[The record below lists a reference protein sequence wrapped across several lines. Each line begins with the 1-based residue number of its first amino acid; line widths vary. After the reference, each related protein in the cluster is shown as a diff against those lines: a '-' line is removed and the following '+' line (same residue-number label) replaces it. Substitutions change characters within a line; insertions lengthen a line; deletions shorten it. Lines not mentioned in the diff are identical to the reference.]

1 MTTIEIQPK
10 QQLYLETVNQFFG
23 QVKEW
28 LPEPFETVQTENT
41 RLEDKTG
48 EYEVPLLSIIKKG
61 VPTLDRV
68 IANLLPEGISFLTGE
83 DLIEIKGAWNEE
95 EVAYIRQKNLI
106 KTVRDGKECL
116 MDEGFEKEGW
126 YWIIINQDQIRPIT
140 KEVFFEIIQ
149 KVSNQP
155 LELV

>member
-1 MTTIEIQPK
+1 M
-10 QQLYLETVNQFFG
+10 
-23 QVKEW
+23 
-28 LPEPFETVQTENT
+28 
-41 RLEDKTG
+41 
-48 EYEVPLLSIIKKG
+48 
-61 VPTLDRV
+61 
-68 IANLLPEGISFLTGE
+68 
-83 DLIEIKGAWNEE
+83 
-95 EVAYIRQKNLI
+95 I

>member
-95 EVAYIRQKNLI
+95 EVAYIRQK
-106 KTVRDGKECL
+106 T
-116 MDEGFEKEGW
+116 
-126 YWIIINQDQIRPIT
+126 
-140 KEVFFEIIQ
+140 
-149 KVSNQP
+149 
-155 LELV
+155 